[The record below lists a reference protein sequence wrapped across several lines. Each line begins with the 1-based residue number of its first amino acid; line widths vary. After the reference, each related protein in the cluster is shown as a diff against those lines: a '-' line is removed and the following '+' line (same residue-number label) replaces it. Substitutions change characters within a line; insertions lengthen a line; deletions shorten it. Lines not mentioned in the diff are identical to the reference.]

1 MQIVKYWK
9 AVAALLILMGLLG
22 GGCRRTSGSGCPF
35 KGGTVRV
42 GIIISETGR
51 RAPLIQEYQRGYE
64 MARDEVNAAGGVL
77 GCQVEL
83 VYEDDGSE
91 PRGAQ
96 MAVKRLAGEDVLLIM
111 GTTSSAAT
119 LPAVGVAN
127 FYEIPFLVPTSTS
140 DLITE
145 MGYEWVFRICSP
157 SSAYAG
163 TALDFARESLGNGAT
178 LAIVYDESLF
188 GESGAVAAAA
198 NAAGR
203 GLELVA
209 YESYESGGQ
218 DYTSLLA
225 RVKEANPDVLYFV
238 SYLDEAILLM
248 QECRQLDLNP
258 SLYLGSAGG
267 FVSGDFLQAGPDAE
281 YTIAVGQWAA
291 DANWQDANGRSA
303 AEFAQAFSERYQGD
317 EPALR
322 TVLTYT
328 ALQVAADSIRRVGED
343 ESLDW
348 ANLADVRLAVRDALG
363 ETDLQNTI
371 FGPIKFDE
379 TRQNTHP
386 VLLLQVI
393 GGKFVTVYPEGYR
406 SRAPVVPVPTWG
418 ER

>member
-1 MQIVKYWK
+1 MKYGK
-9 AVAALLILMGLLG
+9 ALVALLILMGLLG
-22 GGCRRTSGSGCPF
+22 GGCRRTGGSGSGCPF
-35 KGGTVRV
+35 EGGTVRMGV
-42 GIIISETGR
+42 IISETGR
-51 RAPLIQEYQRGYE
+51 RAPLIQEYRRGYE
-64 MARDEVNAAGGVL
+64 MALDEVNAAGGVL

-96 MAVKRLAGEDVLLIM
+96 LAVKRLAGEDVLLIM

-145 MGYEWVFRICSP
+145 MGYEWVFRVCSP
-157 SSAYAG
+157 SAAYAG
-163 TALDFARESLGNGAT
+163 AALDFAQENLGSGAT

-203 GLELVA
+203 GLKLVA
-209 YESYESGGQ
+209 YEPYESGGQ
-218 DYTSLLA
+218 DYTALLT
-225 RVKEANPDVLYFV
+225 RVREADPDVLYFV

-248 QECRQLDLNP
+248 HECHQLDLNP
-258 SLYLGSAGG
+258 RLYLGSAGG

-281 YTIAVGQWAA
+281 YTIAVGQWAE

-303 AEFAQAFSERYQGD
+303 AGFAQAFSERYQGD

-328 ALQVAADSIRRVGED
+328 ALHVAADSIQRVGGED
-343 ESLDW
+343 ESLNW
-348 ANLADVRLAVRDALG
+348 ANLADVRLAVRNALD
-363 ETDLQNTI
+363 ETDLQDTI

-379 TRQNTHP
+379 TGQNTHP

-393 GGKFVTVYPEGYR
+393 DGKFVTVYPEEYR